1 LLISGETLSIPIY
14 VFGPETHMTSIVAMA
29 LGKKPVTPPAKQ
41 QATTAN
47 FLLPGSQ
54 VCIPLLWVNPEFNYK
69 FISVYFF
76 ECHKGGEFNYL

>member
-1 LLISGETLSIPIY
+1 
-14 VFGPETHMTSIVAMA
+14 MTSIVAMA

-54 VCIPLLWVNPEFNYK
+54 VGLPPIWDN
-69 FISVYFF
+69 FIA
-76 ECHKGGEFNYL
+76 